1 MNRLDLPEYAE
12 DAAILRFYH
21 LDSLDPDVWVDDEES
36 PDNNQEHEKESSIQ
50 QFKHPEEDDTL
61 NITTIR
67 PSESDI
73 DLQVIDDSDPL
84 GVYSS
89 IFPEYDCYKKK
100 RNRISVI
107 LTINHSEMS
116 RNTNITQL
124 KESKDKTFMFI
135 YIGMTFLL

>member
-21 LDSLDPDVWVDDEES
+21 LDSLDPEVWVDDEEGS
-36 PDNNQEHEKESSIQ
+36 GNGHDQEKESSLQ
-50 QFKHPEEDDTL
+50 QFKHPEQDDTL
-61 NITTIR
+61 NTTMG

-89 IFPEYDCYKKK
+89 IFPE
-100 RNRISVI
+100 
-107 LTINHSEMS
+107 
-116 RNTNITQL
+116 
-124 KESKDKTFMFI
+124 
-135 YIGMTFLL
+135 

>member
-21 LDSLDPDVWVDDEES
+21 LDSLEPDVWVDDEEGDDHGH
-36 PDNNQEHEKESSIQ
+36 PHEKESSIQ
-50 QFKHPEEDDTL
+50 QFQHPEQDDPL
-61 NITTIR
+61 NTASLR

-89 IFPEYDCYKKK
+89 IFPE
-100 RNRISVI
+100 
-107 LTINHSEMS
+107 
-116 RNTNITQL
+116 
-124 KESKDKTFMFI
+124 
-135 YIGMTFLL
+135 

>member
-21 LDSLDPDVWVDDEES
+21 LDSLEPDVWVDDEEGDDHGH
-36 PDNNQEHEKESSIQ
+36 PHEKESSLQ
-50 QFKHPEEDDTL
+50 QFQHPEQDDSL
-61 NITTIR
+61 NTASLR

-89 IFPEYDCYKKK
+89 IFPE
-100 RNRISVI
+100 
-107 LTINHSEMS
+107 
-116 RNTNITQL
+116 
-124 KESKDKTFMFI
+124 
-135 YIGMTFLL
+135 

>member
-21 LDSLDPDVWVDDEES
+21 LDSLEPDVWVDDEEG
-36 PDNNQEHEKESSIQ
+36 DDHGHAHEKESSLQ
-50 QFKHPEEDDTL
+50 QFQHPEQDDSL
-61 NITTIR
+61 NAASLR

-89 IFPEYDCYKKK
+89 IFPE
-100 RNRISVI
+100 
-107 LTINHSEMS
+107 
-116 RNTNITQL
+116 
-124 KESKDKTFMFI
+124 
-135 YIGMTFLL
+135 